1 MKTTFATAALSACL
15 ALGTASAFAAGTM
28 GNDKMG
34 MGQPPASGQAMHK
47 DKMSKDK
54 MGMDKQGMGQA
65 PMAKEGKSAM
75 DPMGKKGMEKGAM
88 GKDGMKK

>member
-15 ALGTASAFAAGTM
+15 ALGAASAFAAGTM

-34 MGQPPASGQAMHK
+34 MEQPPASGQAMHK
-47 DKMSKDK
+47 DKM
-54 MGMDKQGMGQA
+54 GMDKKGMDKKGMNQA

-75 DPMGKKGMEKGAM
+75 DPMGKKAM